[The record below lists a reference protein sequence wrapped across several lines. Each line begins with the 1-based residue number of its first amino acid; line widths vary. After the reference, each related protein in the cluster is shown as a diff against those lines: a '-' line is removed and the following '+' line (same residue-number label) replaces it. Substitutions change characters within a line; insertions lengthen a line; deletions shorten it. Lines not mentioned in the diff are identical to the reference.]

1 MANLTYFVAI
11 PLVKTEDGLVGGEPV
26 ECPNSHSAVN

>member
-11 PLVKTEDGLVGGEPV
+11 PFVKTEDGFAGGEPV
-26 ECPNSHSAVN
+26 ECPTRTPR